1 MPSQKRTTTL
11 TSVIISGDQAAANRA
26 PAPQEAAVGME
37 EKPVQVRTPSAC
49 DASGTA
55 ASILSL

>member
-11 TSVIISGDQAAANRA
+11 TSVIISGDQAAINRA

-37 EKPVQVRTPSAC
+37 QKPVQACMPPAC
-49 DASGTA
+49 DA
-55 ASILSL
+55 